1 MSHMKKSK
9 LITAILPKGVSLN
22 VVSRLKKEK
31 DVITANFY
39 YARGIGKMTAEKARI
54 SGEEREREILSVVV
68 DEERGDEIYEYVY
81 HAADINKPHGGVM
94 YMRTV
99 LGSEYI
105 LPDDIEDEQ

>member
-1 MSHMKKSK
+1 MKKSK

-22 VVSRLKKEK
+22 VVSRLNKEK
-31 DVITANFY
+31 DVITANFC
-39 YARGIGKMTAEKARI
+39 YARGIGKIMTKKSRL

-81 HAADINKPHGGVM
+81 HAADMNRPHGGIM

-99 LGSEYI
+99 LASEYI
-105 LPDDIEDEQ
+105 LPDNIEDEK

>member
-1 MSHMKKSK
+1 MKKSK

-31 DVITANFY
+31 DVRTANFC
-39 YARGIGKMTAEKARI
+39 YARGIGKITAEKARLG
-54 SGEEREREILSVVV
+54 GEEREREILSVVV

-81 HAADINKPHGGVM
+81 HAADMNKPHGGIM

-99 LGSEYI
+99 LGSDYI
-105 LPDDIEDEQ
+105 LPDNIEDEQ